1 MSFMVSPFSI
11 CQCCDSARAM
21 VLAPIAEREQYRTF
35 SMCKDTK
42 FLSDLQVFGQKKVLK
57 IIWILSFLILSPSN
71 PHFPSRVRVG
81 LTQG

>member
-1 MSFMVSPFSI
+1 
-11 CQCCDSARAM
+11 M

-71 PHFPSRVRVG
+71 PHFLLRVRVG